1 MKGDNS
7 YEVQID
13 LDPMTKLATD
23 VDVTSNLWDAEGTD
37 RAKEVND
44 AKQAAG

>member
-13 LDPMTKLATD
+13 LDPTTKLGKE
-23 VDVTSNLWDAEGTD
+23 VDVTSNLWDAESTD
-37 RAKEVND
+37 RTKD
-44 AKQAAG
+44 ANEDAQAQR